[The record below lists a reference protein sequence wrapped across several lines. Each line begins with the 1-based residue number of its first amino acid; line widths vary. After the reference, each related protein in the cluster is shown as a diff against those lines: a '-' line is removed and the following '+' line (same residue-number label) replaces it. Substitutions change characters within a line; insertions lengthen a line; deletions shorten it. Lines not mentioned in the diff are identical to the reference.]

1 MENNTNLY
9 TTNNTNNTNNYEN
22 SYSSKTKFEIEKK
35 IREDANY
42 AKQNADKFGEVV
54 DVVAYRSVLSPTEDG
69 GYTTVRQYKLSDGR
83 VVSNEEAWTLC
94 NAGKIRGYIGSH
106 NRGKKHI
113 KAIGDGNVKNNL
125 GNLPLF

>member
-1 MENNTNLY
+1 MENNTNL
-9 TTNNTNNTNNYEN
+9 NTNNYDN
-22 SYSSKTKFEIEKK
+22 SYSNKTLKSKFEIEKK